1 MAKGGGSTR
10 TVNSSNAS
18 ASRTSDSSKIKKGAE
33 KIVRGSG
40 HKSIRKVN
48 NKEKRTP
55 TALTQNIEQINKNLK
70 VYDKTRLSEK
80 IKMTSR
86 ASSILNNAPVSTII
100 STKDAEGYEV
110 QYKKVYD
117 HEKNNWLSSED
128 ERVHSASDV
137 AATIMKFSKTIKLDN
152 KSKWFD
158 NF

>member
-1 MAKGGGSTR
+1 MAKGGGPTR

-18 ASRTSDSSKIKKGAE
+18 ASRTSDSSKIKKEAE

-80 IKMTSR
+80 NQNDQSCFK
-86 ASSILNNAPVSTII
+86 
-100 STKDAEGYEV
+100 
-110 QYKKVYD
+110 
-117 HEKNNWLSSED
+117 
-128 ERVHSASDV
+128 HS
-137 AATIMKFSKTIKLDN
+137 
-152 KSKWFD
+152 
-158 NF
+158 